1 MSETPAYGGFREVRG
16 FGLGQLGTSGT
27 VIILGVV
34 VGLAFTTF
42 VNLMAAFVG
51 LLIAIPVLAMTIVPV
66 GDSRRTLV
74 QHAAWQL
81 RSAWGAHSNSDAY
94 AADVLEEVDRGEHLP
109 GVLAPL
115 QPLTVEDGRGGSQC
129 LLWNRRTGILSAV
142 LKVSPVGITLA
153 DVADTN
159 AWVRNYGSWLADLG
173 FTPLISSVCFTCESS
188 PTGGVDQ
195 RAYTLAR
202 MRRDGADA
210 PALAKTILTEVVSQS
225 RSRTADVQMRV
236 TVNFD
241 LSKASP
247 QPRTLSEGA
256 AEVVRWLP
264 RIESAL
270 AAAGAT
276 VTGRASTASVI
287 RNIRAAFDPAIRVFV
302 SDTPDEE
309 TDELLTW
316 SDAKALRTES
326 TKDVYYH
333 DSGYSVTW
341 LFAAPPSGAVRHDI
355 LLRLV
360 SPGQYYRRFS
370 LVYRPYTATQAGEL
384 VEREIQAGTL
394 RRLWAA
400 KTKKDE
406 TQREHDDRVRAR
418 RAAQEESMGA
428 GVGRFTMYVTTTVRN
443 EETLPAACADVE
455 DRVSAAK
462 LRFRRARGAQ
472 AAAFATSLGY
482 GIEPT
487 AGLSRHAAQR
497 WLA

>member
-1 MSETPAYGGFREVRG
+1 MSDTPGYGGFREVKG
-16 FGLGQLGTSGT
+16 FGLGRLGTSGT
-27 VIILGVV
+27 AIILATV

-42 VNLMAAFVG
+42 INLFLAFIG
-51 LLIAIPVLAMTIVPV
+51 LFIAIPVLALTIVPM
-66 GDSRRTLV
+66 GDSRRTV
-74 QHAAWQL
+74 VEHVSWNVRAW
-81 RSAWGAHSNSDAY
+81 WGNRHNSDAY
-94 AADVLEEVDRGEHLP
+94 AADVLEEVPRGENMP

-115 QPLTVEDGRGGSQC
+115 MPLTVEDGRGGNQC
-129 LLWNRRTGILSAV
+129 LIWNRRTGILSAV

-153 DVADTN
+153 DTADTN
-159 AWVRNYGSWLADLG
+159 AWVRNYGGWLADLG
-173 FTPLISSVCFTCESS
+173 FTPIISSVVFTCESS

-202 MRRDGADA
+202 MERDGKNA
-210 PALAKTILTEVVSQS
+210 PELAKKIMEKAVNQS
-225 RSRTADVQMRV
+225 RSTTADIQMRV
-236 TVNFD
+236 AVNFD

-247 QPRTLSEGA
+247 QPKTLSEGA

-276 VTGRASTASVI
+276 VTDRASTASVI
-287 RNIRAAFDPAIRVFV
+287 RNIRAAFDPAIRIFL
-302 SDTPDEE
+302 SDTPDKE

-316 SDAKALRTES
+316 TDGSALRTET

-341 LFAAPPSGAVRHDI
+341 VLKGMPSSVVRHHI
-355 LLRLV
+355 LLKLV
-360 SPGQYYRRFS
+360 SPGKYYRRFS
-370 LVYRPYTATQAGEL
+370 MVYRPYSAAAAAEI

-394 RRLWAA
+394 RRIWNA

-406 TQREHDDRVRAR
+406 TQREYDDRVRAR
-418 RAAQEESMGA
+418 KAAQEESMGA
-428 GVGRFTMYVTTTVRN
+428 GLGQFTMYVTTTVRN
-443 EETLPAACADVE
+443 EETLAAACADVE
-455 DRVSAAK
+455 DRISNTK
-462 LRFRRARGAQ
+462 LQFRRARGAQ
-472 AAAFATSLGY
+472 PAAFAASLGY

-487 AGLSRHAAQR
+487 SGLSRSAAQR

>member
-1 MSETPAYGGFREVRG
+1 MNDTPGYSGFREVKG
-16 FGLGQLGTSGT
+16 FGMGRLGTSGT
-27 VIILGVV
+27 AIILATV

-42 VNLMAAFVG
+42 IDLFLAFIG
-51 LLIAIPVLAMTIVPV
+51 LFIAIPVLALTIVPV
-66 GDSRRTLV
+66 GDSQRTVVEHLTWNV
-74 QHAAWQL
+74 RAW
-81 RSAWGAHSNSDAY
+81 WGNRHNSDAY
-94 AADVLEEVDRGEHLP
+94 AADVLEEVPRVENLP

-115 QPLTVEDGRGGSQC
+115 MPLTVEDGRGGTQC
-129 LLWNRRTGILSAV
+129 LIWNRRTGILSAV

-153 DVADTN
+153 DSADTN
-159 AWVRNYGSWLADLG
+159 AWVRNFGSWLADLG
-173 FTPLISSVCFTCESS
+173 FTPIISSVVFTSESS

-202 MRRDGADA
+202 MERDGKNA
-210 PALAKTILTEVVSQS
+210 PTLSKKIMEKAVSQS
-225 RSRTADVQMRV
+225 RSTTADVQMRV

-247 QPRTLSEGA
+247 QPQTLSEGA

-276 VTGRASTASVI
+276 VTDRASTESVI
-287 RNIRAAFDPAIRVFV
+287 RNIRAAFDPAVRVFL
-302 SDTPDEE
+302 SDTPDD
-309 TDELLTW
+309 DELLTW
-316 SDAKALRTES
+316 TDGSALRTET

-341 LFAAPPSGAVRHDI
+341 VFKGMPSSVVRHHI
-355 LLRLV
+355 LLKMV
-360 SPGQYYRRFS
+360 SPGKYYRRFS
-370 LVYRPYTATQAGEL
+370 MVYRPYSAAAASDI
-384 VEREIQAGTL
+384 VEREIQGGKL
-394 RRLWAA
+394 RQVWNT

-406 TQREHDDRVRAR
+406 TQREYDDRVRAR
-418 RAAQEESMGA
+418 KAAQEESMGA
-428 GVGRFTMYVTTTVRN
+428 GLGQFTMYVTTTVRR
-443 EETLPAACADVE
+443 EETLAAACADVE
-455 DRVSAAK
+455 DRVSATK

-472 AAAFATSLGY
+472 PAAFASSLGY

-487 AGLSRHAAQR
+487 SGLSRSAAQR

>member
-1 MSETPAYGGFREVRG
+1 MNDTPGYGGFREVKG
-16 FGLGQLGTSGT
+16 FGLGRLGTSGT
-27 VIILGVV
+27 AIIGATV

-42 VNLMAAFVG
+42 IDLMLAFLG
-51 LLIAIPVLAMTIVPV
+51 LFIAIPVLALTIVPL
-66 GDSRRTLV
+66 GDSQRTVVEHLTWNIRAWWGN
-74 QHAAWQL
+74 QH
-81 RSAWGAHSNSDAY
+81 NSDAY
-94 AADVLEEVDRGEHLP
+94 AADVLEEAPRGENLP

-115 QPLTVEDGRGGSQC
+115 MPLTVEDGRGGTQC
-129 LLWNRRTGILSAV
+129 LIWNRRTGILSAV

-153 DVADTN
+153 DSADTN

-173 FTPLISSVCFTCESS
+173 FTPIISSVVFTCESS

-195 RAYTLAR
+195 RAYTLGR
-202 MRRDGADA
+202 MERDGKNA
-210 PALAKTILTEVVSQS
+210 PALAKTIMKKAVEQS
-225 RSRTADVQMRV
+225 RSTTADIQMRV

-247 QPRTLSEGA
+247 QPATLSEGA

-276 VTGRASTASVI
+276 VTDRASTASVI
-287 RNIRAAFDPAIRVFV
+287 RNIRAAVDPAVRIST
-302 SDTPDEE
+302 SDTADND
-309 TDELLTW
+309 DELLTW
-316 SDAKALRTES
+316 ADAGALRTES
-326 TKDVYYH
+326 TKEVYYH

-341 LFAAPPSGAVRHDI
+341 VFKKPPNSVVRQDI
-355 LLRLV
+355 LLKLV
-360 SPGQYYRRFS
+360 SPGRYYRRFS
-370 LVYRPYTATQAGEL
+370 LVYRPYSAAAAADI
-384 VEREIQAGTL
+384 VEREIQGGKL
-394 RRLWAA
+394 RQVWNT

-406 TQREHDDRVRAR
+406 TQREYDDRVRAR

-428 GVGRFTMYVTTTVRN
+428 GLGRFTMYVTTTVRS
-443 EETLPAACADVE
+443 EETLAAACADVE
-455 DRVSAAK
+455 DRISGTK

-472 AAAFATSLGY
+472 AAAFASSLGY

-487 AGLSRHAAQR
+487 SGLSRSAAQR

>member
-1 MSETPAYGGFREVRG
+1 MSETRGYGGYREVTG
-16 FGLGQLGTSGT
+16 FGLGRLGTSGT
-27 VIILGVV
+27 AIILATV

-42 VNLMAAFVG
+42 VSLVLAFMG
-51 LLIAIPVLAMTIVPV
+51 LLIAIPVLALTIVPV
-66 GDSRRTLV
+66 GDSRRTVV
-74 QHAAWQL
+74 QHVAWNV
-81 RSAWGAHSNSDAY
+81 RNAWANRRASDAH
-94 AADVLEEVDRGEHLP
+94 AADVLEEVNRGENLP

-115 QPLTVEDGRGGSQC
+115 KPLTVEDGRGGSQC

-142 LKVSPVGITLA
+142 LKVSPVGTTLA
-153 DVADTN
+153 DTADTE

-173 FTPLISSVCFTCESS
+173 FTPITSSVVFTCESS

-202 MRRDGADA
+202 MERDGRNA
-210 PALAKTILTEVVSQS
+210 PKLAKTIMKKVVNQS
-225 RSRTADVQMRV
+225 RTTTADVQMRV

-247 QPRTLSEGA
+247 QPKTLSEGA

-276 VTGRASTASVI
+276 VTERASTASVI
-287 RNIRAAFDPAIRVFV
+287 RNIRAAFDPAIRVFL
-302 SDTPDEE
+302 SDAPDEE
-309 TDELLTW
+309 ADELLSW
-316 SDAKALRTES
+316 SDAGPLRTES

-341 LFAAPPSGAVRHDI
+341 VFKAPPSGVVRHHI
-355 LLRLV
+355 LLKLV
-360 SPGQYYRRFS
+360 SPGKYYRRFS
-370 LVYRPYTATQAGEL
+370 LVYRPYTAAQAAEI

-394 RRLWAA
+394 RRIWNA

-406 TQREHDDRVRAR
+406 TQREYDDRVRAR
-418 RAAQEESMGA
+418 KAAQEESMGA
-428 GVGRFTMYVTTTVRN
+428 GLGQFTMYITTTVRN
-443 EETLPAACADVE
+443 EETLAAACADIE
-455 DRVSAAK
+455 DRVSASK
-462 LRFRRARGAQ
+462 LQFRRARGAQ

-487 AGLSRHAAQR
+487 AGLSRSAAQR